1 MRIRALPSFVEKDR
15 RAWIRKNDGRIK
27 YQRMWE
33 DNQLSS
39 VPHPFQRACTTTL
52 LEMPSSR
59 FMLTSSTIILEK
71 ACFLPTRQQEKETER
86 KLNGNLGG

>member
-1 MRIRALPSFVEKDR
+1 MRIRALPSFVGKDR

-71 ACFLPTRQQEKETER
+71 ACFFANEATRQEKGNR
-86 KLNGNLGG
+86 KKIEW